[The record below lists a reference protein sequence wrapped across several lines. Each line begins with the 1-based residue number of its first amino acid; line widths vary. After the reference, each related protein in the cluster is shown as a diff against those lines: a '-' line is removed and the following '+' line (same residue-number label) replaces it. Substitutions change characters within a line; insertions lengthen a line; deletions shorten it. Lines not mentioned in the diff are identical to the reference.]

1 MDYPTTSGGFGS
13 SGSDSGS
20 GSNGSDCG
28 CGGCSSSSLFN
39 NAFSVTQTT
48 ASNERTLNE

>member
-13 SGSDSGS
+13 GGSDSG
-20 GSNGSDCG
+20 
-28 CGGCSSSSLFN
+28 CGGCSSSSSLFN